1 MLTRSGANLLTNMPS
16 VKYLLP
22 ATVLI
27 ALAPDALA
35 VLPKLVLMSVRLY
48 TYLDDLRGSPLNTC
62 GPQLVYHA
70 HEADSSRQMWRM
82 LRLLISSN

>member
-1 MLTRSGANLLTNMPS
+1 MPS
-16 VKYLLP
+16 VKHLLP
-22 ATVLI
+22 AAVLI

-35 VLPKLVLMSVRLY
+35 VLPKQVLAPVRLY
-48 TYLDDLRGSPLNTC
+48 TYLHDLPGSPFDTC

-70 HEADSSRQMWRM
+70 HEADSSRQVWRM